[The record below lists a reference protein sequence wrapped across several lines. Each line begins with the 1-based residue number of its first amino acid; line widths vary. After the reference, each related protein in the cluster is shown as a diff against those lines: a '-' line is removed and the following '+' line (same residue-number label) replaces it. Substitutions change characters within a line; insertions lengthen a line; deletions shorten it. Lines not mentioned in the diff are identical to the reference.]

1 MICVGESL
9 IVFYKETLCDSL
21 KAFSK
26 KILSLKTR

>member
-9 IVFYKETLCDSL
+9 TVFYKETLYDSL

-26 KILSLKTR
+26 KILSLKTH